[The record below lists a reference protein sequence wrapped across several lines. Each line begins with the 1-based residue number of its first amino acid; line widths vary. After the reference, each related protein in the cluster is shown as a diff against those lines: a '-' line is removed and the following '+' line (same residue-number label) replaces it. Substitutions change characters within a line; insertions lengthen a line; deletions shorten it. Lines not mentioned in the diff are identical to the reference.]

1 MSDLS
6 MIAHDYELNAEF
18 ARRFND
24 AVLNL
29 KRVYLLHR
37 AAMPETQEKIDQS
50 RSELRR
56 LLESLVSALE
66 NNSKAWSAEQARVP
80 ADVLER
86 LRKQLKGE
94 LPETVQDLRQVVDLL
109 AAGRAL
115 DEAAFSAVDKVC
127 EAADATAS
135 AAFRRLRRI

>member
-6 MIAHDYELNAEF
+6 IIAHDYELNAEF
-18 ARRFND
+18 ARKFND

-37 AAMPETQEKIDQS
+37 AATPENQGDIEQS
-50 RSELRR
+50 RTELRQ
-56 LLESLVSALE
+56 LLESLVAALQDE
-66 NNSKAWSAEQARVP
+66 GKAWTANQAQVP

-86 LRKQLKGE
+86 LHKRLKGE
-94 LPETVQDLRQVVDLL
+94 LPETVAELRRVAETL
-109 AAGRAL
+109 AKGAAL
-115 DEAAFSAVDKVC
+115 DEGAFPALDRVC

>member
-18 ARRFND
+18 ARRFNG

-37 AAMPETQEKIDQS
+37 GTMADSEIQQS
-50 RSELRR
+50 RNELRQ
-56 LLESLVSALE
+56 LSKSLVLALQDE
-66 NNSKAWSAEQARVP
+66 GKAWTVDQAQVP
-80 ADVLER
+80 ADVLEH
-86 LRKQLKGE
+86 LRRRLKGE
-94 LPETVQDLRQVVDLL
+94 LPATVLELRRVVETLSTHAR
-109 AAGRAL
+109 L
-115 DEAAFSAVDKVC
+115 DEAAFFALDRVC

-135 AAFRRLRRI
+135 ASFRRLRRI